1 MRYKGEDKR
10 FKIRTLVETGRLVPV
25 EVSDKLRRK
34 FIWSYMSLPV
44 KAVLIG
50 LVLCIA
56 AHFALGYVN
65 NNNLLIK
72 ICAAMIAIAILLFLI
87 AVWHVLY
94 TAIKIVQKDYKFYE
108 GEIADKYNK
117 GYMLLG
123 LEDRETDIL
132 FGKKHYDPGDKVIV
146 ARMGTDLSI
155 ISE

>member
-34 FIWSYMSLPV
+34 FVWSYMSLPV

-50 LVLCIA
+50 LFLCIA

-65 NNNLLIK
+65 NNNLFIK

-108 GEIADKYNK
+108 GEIADTYNK

>member
-108 GEIADKYNK
+108 GEIADTYNK

-132 FGKKHYDPGDKVIV
+132 FGKKHYDLGDKVIV